1 MRQPSY
7 VSPESDAEWSSSR
20 ELLQRARMMDVGM
33 LLGWAHASQVDSH
46 SEATSK
52 VCLCAQESIAD
63 VVHQH
68 NCCESAFL
76 VQTWPKRV

>member
-7 VSPESDAEWSSSR
+7 VSPESDAEWSSSA

-33 LLGWAHASQVDSH
+33 LLGWAHVTQADMH

-52 VCLCAQESIAD
+52 VCVRRRALPMSYTNAIIVDRLS
-63 VVHQH
+63 
-68 NCCESAFL
+68 
-76 VQTWPKRV
+76 